1 MLAYLFPP
9 HFRRVCVPIFTSMP
23 TFSLLVAFHLAMAAW
38 HTTLTAIVVYVCVTR
53 RCFPLPS
60 GDCDTVYI

>member
-1 MLAYLFPP
+1 
-9 HFRRVCVPIFTSMP
+9 MP
-23 TFSLLVAFHLAMAAW
+23 TFGALAAFHLAMAAW
-38 HTTLTAIVVYVCVTR
+38 HTVLTAVVVYICVTR